1 VLVGYRA
8 VAAAS
13 SDATLEKYAEERVVE
28 ITLVGADGLPIRL
41 DQQDRDLQVEQAR
54 PHVAPVTT
62 PTVRKRA
69 TPGTPTHTGPRAG
82 SSTHAP
88 SSTHTGSG
96 AGAAA
101 GSTPPGATPPANGSS
116 PAPQH

>member
-13 SDATLEKYAEERVVE
+13 SDATLEKYAEDRVVE

-69 TPGTPTHTGPRAG
+69 TPGTANHTGAG
-82 SSTHAP
+82 STTRAP

-101 GSTPPGATPPANGSS
+101 GSTPPGTTPPPNGSS
-116 PAPQH
+116 AAPQH